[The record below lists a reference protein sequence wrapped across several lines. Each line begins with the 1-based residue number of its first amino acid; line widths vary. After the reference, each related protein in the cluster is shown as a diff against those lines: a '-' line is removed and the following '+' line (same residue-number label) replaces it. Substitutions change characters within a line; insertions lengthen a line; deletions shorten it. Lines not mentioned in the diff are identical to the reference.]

1 LKNLRDQN
9 FTPTTFHEHWCRVGD
24 IPRGDRSVYEHEV
37 LSRVLESCITIDQL
51 NVPALQGVEL
61 IARRLQV
68 IREAH
73 RLSPGQP
80 DYSAADHIMGWK
92 YKRAAQIDMDLAQ
105 HVATELKNEAA
116 IAKEARKT
124 KEEQSHRRPQ
134 PKAKAKGE
142 GAKDA

>member
-1 LKNLRDQN
+1 MFLR
-9 FTPTTFHEHWCRVGD
+9 CRG
-24 IPRGDRSVYEHEV
+24 
-37 LSRVLESCITIDQL
+37 LSSL
-51 NVPALQGVEL
+51 PAGSKSS
-61 IARRLQV
+61 AKP
-68 IREAH
+68 H
-73 RLSPGQP
+73 RISPGQP

-116 IAKEARKT
+116 IAKEARKA